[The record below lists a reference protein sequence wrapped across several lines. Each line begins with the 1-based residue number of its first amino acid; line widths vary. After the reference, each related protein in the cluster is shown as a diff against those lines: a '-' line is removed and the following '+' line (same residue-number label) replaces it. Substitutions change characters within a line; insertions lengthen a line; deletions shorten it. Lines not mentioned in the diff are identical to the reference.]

1 MMNGPSGMMDGMGGM
16 MMWGLGLVWLLA
28 VLVLVLGA
36 AALVK
41 YLFFGS
47 RPRRDDG

>member
-1 MMNGPSGMMDGMGGM
+1 MMDGMSAMMTGM
-16 MMWGLGLVWLLA
+16 GLVWLLA
-28 VLVLVLGA
+28 VVVLVLAA

-47 RPRRDDG
+47 RGDR